1 MMGHKPYPSTENR
14 QVVQS
19 GRELEIIEITT
30 GASAKQVVF
39 SDNVKEIWLYNNDAT
54 NDVNLLATSGGTV
67 GFLLVHQAA
76 SLHINL
82 SGKSL
87 NLWLKSVAGTPT
99 VSILGIR

>member
-30 GASAKQVVF
+30 GAVAAQVVF
-39 SDNVKEIWLYNNDAT
+39 SDNIKEIWLYNNDAAD
-54 NDVNLLATSGGTV
+54 DVNLLAASGGTV
-67 GFLLVHQAA
+67 GFLLVHKA
-76 SLHINL
+76 SPLHINL

-99 VSILGIR
+99 VSVLGIR